1 MATTMTG
8 VVAEVVAV
16 LAVEAVAEDVMVAV
30 VAAAV
35 EAVTV
40 VVAEE
45 AADSA
50 SESSEAICNLL
61 LLRALELSSDAGR
74 RRNVA
79 RPMREEVL
87 AAVLPDDHRICC
99 R

>member
-1 MATTMTG
+1 MLFLFSK
-8 VVAEVVAV
+8 VDEEV
-16 LAVEAVAEDVMVAV
+16 
-30 VAAAV
+30 
-35 EAVTV
+35 V

-50 SESSEAICNLL
+50 SESSEAIRNLL

-79 RPMREEVL
+79 RPMREDVL
-87 AAVLPDDHRICC
+87 VAALDDHRICC